1 MDKKDNRA
9 SGAVKKYILPVL
21 FIAFALLLDQI
32 TKNYAQETLSAV
44 EGHSVPLID
53 GVFNFTL
60 ATNAGAAWSMFS
72 GSRVFLLL
80 VTFAA
85 FALIFYIFRAG
96 WINTSAERWT
106 MYSVIGGALG
116 NLYDRLFREGGLVID
131 FFDFELIN
139 FPVFNVADI
148 FISVGGVLFI
158 LFFFI
163 DTIKSGKSAAD
174 KEQENDNH

>member
-1 MDKKDNRA
+1 MDKKDNRISA
-9 SGAVKKYILPVL
+9 AGKYILPAL
-21 FIAFALLLDQI
+21 FIVLALLLDQI
-32 TKNYAQETLSAV
+32 TKNYAQETLSAA
-44 EGHSVPLID
+44 EGHSIPLID

-80 VTFAA
+80 VTFIA

-96 WINTSAERWT
+96 WINTTAERWA
-106 MYSVIGGALG
+106 MYSVLGGALG
-116 NLYDRLFREGGLVID
+116 NLYDRIFREGGLVID
-131 FFDFELIN
+131 FLDFELIN
-139 FPVFNVADI
+139 FPIFNVADI

-163 DTIKSGKSAAD
+163 DSIKNKETD
-174 KEQENDNH
+174 DKKEQENDNH